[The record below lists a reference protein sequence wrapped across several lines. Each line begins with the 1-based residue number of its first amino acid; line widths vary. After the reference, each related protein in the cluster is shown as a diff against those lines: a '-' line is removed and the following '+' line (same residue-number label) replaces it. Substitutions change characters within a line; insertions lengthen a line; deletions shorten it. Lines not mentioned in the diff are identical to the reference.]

1 MLLALGAEELH
12 APRSP
17 AKTSD
22 FESLEDGTRRKN
34 AVGRSTP
41 IALRMLPLE
50 DNATAQFRRAGS
62 EQVSQ
67 EPGYRVRR
75 LPSTPPSLP
84 TRDVTQRSLGNAIEW
99 FGFHSHDYLP
109 SSRARIAYLLLS
121 QEQVYLRF
129 DRNATFFM
137 HFLAYLSYILANEPQ
152 ESDEKGK
159 GKRKKGSFRCSAIL
173 CEKAHPLNELGSV
186 ASYMRNQRR
195 ITDK

>member
-1 MLLALGAEELH
+1 MPLSGSVARFSAIAERNARGLLVKPQNILVTLHPVNRPKLHAIAFKLDGDAHLGARIAPGDVTSAPTYPANWGRLANGFDERLSLGTQPQLLAPGMEC
-12 APRSP
+12 
-17 AKTSD
+17 
-22 FESLEDGTRRKN
+22 F
-34 AVGRSTP
+34 GR
-41 IALRMLPLE
+41 
-50 DNATAQFRRAGS
+50 
-62 EQVSQ
+62 
-67 EPGYRVRR
+67 
-75 LPSTPPSLP
+75 
-84 TRDVTQRSLGNAIEW
+84 
-99 FGFHSHDYLP
+99 HSHDHLP
-109 SSRARIAYLLLS
+109 SRRARLGYLLLS

-129 DRNATFFM
+129 ARNATFFM